1 VLREKEELTTEIEQ
15 SRLVDGLAAQE
26 NMDLSSKKIVRNRSK
41 LKTVFWPELK
51 TQSDI
56 ESAIGLGKATAY
68 ALAVLMCVTVVLRLF
83 PISWLLESAVIT
95 GIGFGI
101 GRRSRTCA
109 VLALTLFVTEQ
120 IIAFATG
127 VHWNPI
133 LGTAQVPGSHLF
145 LSLIVAFFFINAVR
159 GTFAFHRLEK

>member
-1 VLREKEELTTEIEQ
+1 MQ
-15 SRLVDGLAAQE
+15 SFSAMIGRGRALIWPNL
-26 NMDLSSKKIVRNRSK
+26 KKR
-41 LKTVFWPELK
+41 
-51 TQSDI
+51 SDI
-56 ESAIGLGKATAY
+56 ESAIDIGKITAY
-68 ALAVLMCVTVVLRLF
+68 ALAVLMCVTVVLGLF
-83 PISWLLESAVIT
+83 PVRWFFEAAVSA
-95 GIGFGI
+95 GLGFGI

-133 LGTAQVPGSHLF
+133 LGTAQVPGSHPF
-145 LSLIVAFFFINAVR
+145 LSLIVAFFFVNAVR